1 MSNRSQK
8 KSIFL
13 SLFVS
18 ASFLLLT
25 TFLNSDADFLEAAA
39 ESTSG
44 MRQDGEQWACFCV
57 SSCGKKKMIIIA
69 VSQDKE
75 CAAEGVA
82 THVRIKPVRARLA

>member
-18 ASFLLLT
+18 ASFLLLMT
-25 TFLNSDADFLEAAA
+25 AFLNSDMDFPEPAA

-44 MRQDGEQWACFCV
+44 MSQDGEQSACFCD
-57 SSCGKKKMIIIA
+57 SSCGKH
-69 VSQDKE
+69 VEDDYHCRSFQDKE
-75 CAAEGVA
+75 CAVECS
-82 THVRIKPVRARLA
+82 